1 MIQASQ
7 HIINIIDTLTEWAGR
22 FASWLILVLV
32 LLICY
37 DVTMR
42 YAFQQGSIALQELEW
57 HLFAL
62 IFLLGA
68 AYTHKHN
75 SHVRVDIVYQSRFM
89 TEKRRAFVNIIGTLC
104 LLLPFCTI
112 VLITTWPFVE
122 NAYFYNEGSPDPGGL
137 PYRFILKG
145 SLLLAFTLLLL
156 QGIAELLRNSLS
168 IINAKESR

>member
-1 MIQASQ
+1 
-7 HIINIIDTLTEWAGR
+7 
-22 FASWLILVLV
+22 LV

-75 SHVRVDIVYQSRFM
+75 GHVRVDIVYQSRFM